1 MEVALGAERIG
12 RAVIKGD
19 SLLKMSRIDI
29 IGSNGSDGEHY
40 DMTDTNRSPP
50 QKLAQTVMC
59 PGEGCVINNKCARY
73 VSGEYTY
80 PVFGT
85 TPHQLPQGG
94 CNYFLEKA
102 Q

>member
-1 MEVALGAERIG
+1 MKWRKTNKAKKIDSSCRNHGSCPWC
-12 RAVIKGD
+12 KG
-19 SLLKMSRIDI
+19 
-29 IGSNGSDGEHY
+29 NNDGEHY

-59 PGEGCVINNKCARY
+59 PGEGCVINNKCARF
-73 VSGEYTY
+73 VVGEYSY

-94 CNYFLEKA
+94 CNYFLEKS